1 MPFEFP
7 TSKFPG
13 HKRPSVDTLR
23 MIEKITP
30 NPGIP
35 HSLYWDC
42 GDNLTVKS
50 EIMGLPKKELKERLA
65 LIEKRRK
72 QQQKN
77 PERLVITHQ
86 EVAELLGVSDARV
99 KELYIF
105 GEILGYS
112 SNGEFVYP
120 ADQFPDGC
128 HFGNLN
134 TFIGRL
140 LHAGM
145 NGGTISDWLFRHREE
160 LCGFSYAV
168 LAQESSDHYRWVSN
182 KVFALAEE
190 EETNRYLLEKP
201 SNASAR
207 NVTPTSVIDSW
218 DTLDIVTALNAPRE
232 HDKDWK
238 WLAKRTQ
245 CSKNILMARQKMHF
259 WYPKDGTFMAIS
271 KKALMEKYGLSEAGV
286 EAVTVQEDTSDSSR
300 VFIKTFFRKP
310 VDMEDHWDEDAREVG
325 KALKRVNE
333 VCATHNPESEK
344 EYMGIYERF
353 QALGNVTVLE
363 YAKVSPEHRAALVR
377 LLERGAEW
385 LEGKMRSEAEYE
397 RLKAVQNEYEAH
409 MGEAAEK
416 WLTENKDK
424 VSDVAQILGG
434 ISPCRTGFLQMMHRR
449 MF

>member
-1 MPFEFP
+1 MPIEFS

-13 HKRPSVDTLR
+13 HKRPTVDTLR

-35 HSLYWDC
+35 YSLYWDC

-65 LIEKRRK
+65 LIENRRK

-128 HFGNLN
+128 RFRNLN

-145 NGGTISDWLFRHREE
+145 NGGTISDWLFGHREE

-218 DTLDIVTALNAPRE
+218 DTLDIVTALNVPRE

-238 WLAKRTQ
+238 WVAKRTQ

-300 VFIKTFFRKP
+300 VFIETFFRKP
-310 VDMEDHWDEDAREVG
+310 VDMEDYWDEDAREVG

-333 VCATHNPESEK
+333 VYAAYNPESEK

-363 YAKVSPEHRAALVR
+363 YAKVSDEHRAALVR
-377 LLERGAEW
+377 FLNRSAEHLEAKNR
-385 LEGKMRSEAEYE
+385 KEAERKRQE
-397 RLKAVQNEYEAH
+397 AVMEDYEAH
-409 MGEAAEK
+409 MRDAEK
-416 WLTENKDK
+416 AWLEANKDK
-424 VSDVAQILGG
+424 LNGVN
-434 ISPCRTGFLQMMHRR
+434 R
-449 MF
+449 MFPPMMCHPHFM